1 MTTAADTWGIL
12 EQRMQEFND
21 LARVGAL
28 LQWDHETYM
37 SHRGAEARARQQATM
52 RVVRH
57 ERLVDDRLGEQ
68 LDELA
73 DSDLDLYRAAMVRNL
88 RRERDRAARL
98 PMEFV
103 RRLALAESL
112 GTSAWRIAREEDNFE
127 LYRPALE
134 EIVAVKR
141 EEADLVGLDGE
152 RYDSLLDEYEPGMRV
167 SRLEP
172 LLGDLRRDLG
182 ELLGAI
188 VSSPRAKQPAAE
200 FIGRS
205 FPDQVQ
211 WDFTVRLLADL
222 GFDLEAGRQD
232 RSAHPFS
239 TTMALH
245 DVRVTTRIHEHE
257 PFDSIFSTIHE
268 CGHALY
274 EQGFDPA
281 WEGTPIAEAPSLGL
295 HESQSRMWENIVG
308 RSAPFWEHY
317 CQPMREAF
325 PDVLNG
331 VTPEDL
337 YREVNRVHP
346 SLIRV
351 DSDEVTY
358 NLHILIRF
366 ELELA
371 LMREELEVVDLPGA
385 WNDSYE
391 RTLGVRPPSD
401 AQGVMQD
408 IHWSSGSMGYFPTY
422 TLGNLYSAILWDA
435 YAAQDPQAASRI
447 GAGDFAPLLSW
458 LRKNVHRPGYLY
470 LAEDLVRN
478 VTGSGLTHEPFMRYL
493 WAKYGPLYDIS
504 R

>member
-1 MTTAADTWGIL
+1 MG
-12 EQRMQEFND
+12 
-21 LARVGAL
+21 
-28 LQWDHETYM
+28 
-37 SHRGAEARARQQATM
+37 
-52 RVVRH
+52 
-57 ERLVDDRLGEQ
+57 
-68 LDELA
+68 
-73 DSDLDLYRAAMVRNL
+73 
-88 RRERDRAARL
+88 
-98 PMEFV
+98 
-103 RRLALAESL
+103 
-112 GTSAWRIAREEDNFE
+112 SA
-127 LYRPALE
+127 
-134 EIVAVKR
+134 
-141 EEADLVGLDGE
+141 
-152 RYDSLLDEYEPGMRV
+152 
-167 SRLEP
+167 
-172 LLGDLRRDLG
+172 
-182 ELLGAI
+182 
-188 VSSPRAKQPAAE
+188 
-200 FIGRS
+200 
-205 FPDQVQ
+205 
-211 WDFTVRLLADL
+211 
-222 GFDLEAGRQD
+222 
-232 RSAHPFS
+232 
-239 TTMALH
+239 
-245 DVRVTTRIHEHE
+245 
-257 PFDSIFSTIHE
+257 
-268 CGHALY
+268 
-274 EQGFDPA
+274 
-281 WEGTPIAEAPSLGL
+281 PIAEAPSLGL

-308 RSAPFWEHY
+308 RSAPFWDHY
-317 CQPMREAF
+317 YQPMREAF

-371 LMREELEVVDLPGA
+371 LMREELEVVDLPAA

-401 AQGVMQD
+401 AHGVMQD

-447 GAGDFAPLLSW
+447 GAGDFAPLLGW

>member
-1 MTTAADTWGIL
+1 MTTAADTWAIL

-52 RVVRH
+52 RVIRH

-73 DSDLDLYRAAMVRNL
+73 ESDLDMYRAAMVRNL
-88 RRERDRAARL
+88 RRERDRAIRL

-103 RRLALAESL
+103 RRLAMAESL
-112 GTSAWRIAREEDNFE
+112 GASAWRIAREEDNFE

-167 SRLEP
+167 ARLEP
-172 LLGDLRRDLG
+172 LLGELRRDLG

-188 VSSPRAKQPAAE
+188 VESARAKEPAAP

-205 FPDQVQ
+205 FTDQAQ
-211 WDFTVRLLADL
+211 WDFTVRLLGDL
-222 GFDLEAGRQD
+222 GFDLESGRQD

-239 TTMALH
+239 TTTALH
-245 DVRVTTRIHEHE
+245 DVRVTTRIHEDD
-257 PFDSIFSTIHE
+257 PFDAIFSTIHE

-308 RSAPFWEHY
+308 RSAAFWRHY
-317 CQPMREAF
+317 CQPLREAF
-325 PDVLNG
+325 PQALNG

-337 YREVNRVHP
+337 YREVNRVRP

-371 LMREELEVVDLPGA
+371 LMRDELEVVDLPAA

-391 RTLGVRPPSD
+391 RTLGIRPPSD
-401 AQGVMQD
+401 ADGVMQD
-408 IHWSSGSMGYFPTY
+408 IHWSSGSIGYFPTY

-435 YAAQDPQAASRI
+435 YSAEDPQAASRI
-447 GAGDFAPLLSW
+447 EAGDFAPLLDW
-458 LRKNVHRPGYLY
+458 LRRKVHRPGYLY

-478 VTGSGLTHEPFMRYL
+478 VTGSGLSHEPFMRYL